1 MTKPVRYQEGYLFVD
16 HGAWFVRY
24 RERARQEDGSIKLN
38 QKARKLGTLKSYP
51 RESNIKPLLR
61 EFMQR
66 LNAGK
71 FTPEASMTLREF
83 VECFYL
89 VFVEDEM
96 RASTD
101 KGYRES
107 GSHIRDRVGEI
118 RVREFRTSMPAKW

>member
-24 RERARQEDGSIKLN
+24 RERARQEDGPIKLN

-101 KGYRES
+101 KGYREVWK
-107 GSHIRDRVGEI
+107 SHPRSCRRDSR
-118 RVREFRTSMPAKW
+118 A